1 MPPTI
6 KKLSFVITLFVAL
19 GGCQGV
25 YLQSPDSAPV
35 QKPKIDPDD
44 LPALIEDASYLGKA
58 CASDEPSRVVQP
70 KVWYASC
77 EAGVWTMVDKAVLEG
92 RVVQYR
98 TPHAT
103 LLLIT
108 PLSQGK
114 DATDGKCQYTI
125 EYATEYMEREFID
138 STVKVDYTYE
148 LHLTAN
154 QDKPANTA
162 ADCKIQDSA
171 AALEGIRQNWNIDE
185 TTHKILGEKR
195 PAVGVMTPPPAPPQ
209 AAAAPK
215 EQVTHAKANVSR
227 SARPSASKSDLERK
241 RLQNSAPGI

>member
-6 KKLSFVITLFVAL
+6 KKLTLAISLFVAL

-25 YLQSPDSAPV
+25 YLQTPGEQPV

-58 CASDEPSRVVQP
+58 CDSDEPSRVVQP

-77 EAGVWTMVDKAVLEG
+77 QMGIWTMVDKAVLET
-92 RVVQYR
+92 RVIQYKV
-98 TPHAT
+98 PHAT
-103 LLLIT
+103 LLSIT
-108 PLSQGK
+108 PVPQGK
-114 DATDGKCQYTI
+114 DATDGKCLYTI

-138 STVKVDYTYE
+138 STVKVDYNYE
-148 LHLTAN
+148 LHLTMN
-154 QDKPANTA
+154 QDKPAITA
-162 ADCKIQDSA
+162 SDCKIQDSA

-195 PAVGVMTPPPAPPQ
+195 PAVGTMPPPPAAPQ
-209 AAAAPK
+209 AKAPK

-227 SARPSASKSDLERK
+227 SARPSAGKPDLERERVK
-241 RLQNSAPGI
+241 SSAPGI

>member
-25 YLQSPDSAPV
+25 YLQSPVSGPV

-44 LPALIEDASYLGKA
+44 LPALIADASYLGKA
-58 CASDEPSRVVQP
+58 CESDEPSRVVQG

-77 EAGVWTMVDKAVLEG
+77 EVGTWTLVDKAVLEG
-92 RVVQYR
+92 RVTQYK
-98 TPHAT
+98 TPLVT
-103 LLLIT
+103 LLSIT
-108 PLSQGK
+108 PMKQASG
-114 DATDGKCQYTI
+114 ATDGKCLYTFN
-125 EYATEYMEREFID
+125 YATEYMEREFID
-138 STVKVDYTYE
+138 SIVKVDYNYE
-148 LHLTAN
+148 LHLTVN
-154 QDKPANTA
+154 QDKPATTA

-171 AALEGIRQNWNIDE
+171 AMYAAIQQNWNIDE

-195 PAVGVMTPPPAPPQ
+195 PAVGLLTPPPAPPQ
-209 AAAAPK
+209 ATPPK

-227 SARPSASKSDLERK
+227 SARPSAGKPDLERK
-241 RLQNSAPGI
+241 RLQDSAPGI